1 MDLGI
6 DEIYP
11 PSYYSFL
18 IYINMLAFY
27 YEITN
32 DYNLVFT
39 SNKSKITINYTK
51 KYCRFIFLKLPNF
64 QFVLRKPSN
73 AF

>member
-27 YEITN
+27 YEKLFRIFVN
-32 DYNLVFT
+32 K
-39 SNKSKITINYTK
+39 KSKITINYTK